1 LAQIRTSLLVAFI
14 CFIMPCKFFANHNDS
29 TLERQKITSEKA
41 NNQNTTKPQLFYFG
55 SAQKSNKG
63 TAITTPL
70 IYNPTTGYGFDLNSA
85 SNVTLSSNAFL
96 AEKPSYFSVKLPE
109 GNYQVEVT
117 LGSEKAA
124 SNVTIKAESRR
135 LMLKELPVNKGEK
148 ITKVFN
154 VNIRSIKIDETSS
167 MNIKD
172 REKDDL
178 NWDEKLTLEFLGN
191 VAVQSIKITPIN
203 NLTVV
208 YLAGDSTVTDQ
219 DIEPWA
225 SWGQFIT
232 NYFDQNVVIANYA
245 VSGSALSSFK
255 ATNRLKKIMSVI
267 KPGDYLIVEFGH
279 NDEKLKGEE
288 NGPWK
293 SYSDLLTEYVQLAK
307 AKGAFPI
314 LVTPTQRRFFNPDGS
329 LKATHGDF
337 PDAMRAVA
345 KKTNVPLIDIT
356 LLTTQLYE
364 KWGDEPS
371 RKAFV
376 QYPANTFPGQ
386 EKALDDNTH
395 FNSFG
400 ANEIALCVT
409 KGIRDLDIPLKKYL
423 TKETPLYNPQNPNY
437 IANWTLPMSTRFE
450 IVKPEGN

>member
-1 LAQIRTSLLVAFI
+1 
-14 CFIMPCKFFANHNDS
+14 MPCKFFANHNNN
-29 TLERQKITSEKA
+29 TSGKLKDTFLKVSDKD
-41 NNQNTTKPQLFYFG
+41 TTKNIVKPILFYFG
-55 SAQKSNKG
+55 SAQKTNKG
-63 TAITTPL
+63 TAINSPL
-70 IYNPTTGYGFDLNSA
+70 SYSPSVGYGFDFDSS
-85 SNVTLSSNAFL
+85 SNATFSSNAFQT
-96 AEKPSYFSVKLPE
+96 EKPTYFSVKLPE
-109 GNYQVEVT
+109 GNYQIEVT
-117 LGSEKAA
+117 MSAEKKA
-124 SNVTIKAESRR
+124 SNLTIKAESRR
-135 LMLKELPVNKGEK
+135 LMLKELAVKKGEK
-148 ITKVFN
+148 ATKIFN
-154 VNIRSIKIDETSS
+154 VNIRSTKIDDKSS
-167 MNIKD
+167 INIKD

-178 NWDEKLTLEFLGN
+178 NWDDKLTLEFLG
-191 VAVQSIKITPIN
+191 VVSVQSIKITAVKN
-203 NLTVV
+203 VTVV

-232 NYFDQNVVIANYA
+232 NYFDKNVVIANYA

-279 NDEKLKGEE
+279 NDEKIKGEE

-293 SYSDLLTEYVQLAK
+293 SYSDLLAEYVQLAK
-307 AKGAFPI
+307 EKGAFPI
-314 LVTPTQRRFFNPDGS
+314 LVTPTQRRAFNSDGT

-356 LLTTQLYE
+356 EMTTQLYE

-386 EKALDDNTH
+386 EKALEDNTH

-409 KGIRDLDIPLKKYL
+409 KGIRDLQIPLKKYL
-423 TKETPLYNPQNPNY
+423 SKETPLYNPQNPNY
-437 IANWTLPMSTRFE
+437 ISTWTLPMSSRFE